1 MTGREVRV
9 DDIGVPGA
17 AAVNRRHEVRARI
30 TSAALDLTLE
40 RGLDAVTV
48 DEIAAAANLSRRTFF
63 NYFPSKVAACI
74 PYVPPAEPEAVH
86 LFLSDRSVPTM
97 TALAQLMW
105 NQVSTARREA
115 PDFDRFH
122 NLWQHEPGI
131 QTEMHSLFAR
141 VENRLAVLVSLREG
155 RSPTSF
161 ESATVAAAS
170 ISILRVA
177 VERWR
182 TDSSGALLENLVRE
196 SFDAVTNAVT
206 SGPDDS

>member
-1 MTGREVRV
+1 
-9 DDIGVPGA
+9 
-17 AAVNRRHEVRARI
+17 
-30 TSAALDLTLE
+30 
-40 RGLDAVTV
+40 
-48 DEIAAAANLSRRTFF
+48 
-63 NYFPSKVAACI
+63 
-74 PYVPPAEPEAVH
+74 
-86 LFLSDRSVPTM
+86 
-97 TALAQLMW
+97 
-105 NQVSTARREA
+105 
-115 PDFDRFH
+115 
-122 NLWQHEPGI
+122 
-131 QTEMHSLFAR
+131 MHSLFVR